1 VGVILALIGDRRGAL
16 RRRAVEIESTHFP
29 CLGDVVANP
38 FPPMDDMRGSRTPTA
53 MAVATAASKALPPSS
68 RMRMPAIEASG
79 SSEVTTAWRP
89 LIRGRS
95 RSWAFTGVVG
105 QTIDTT
111 NIARRARNTIFAPS
125 TLADVPRCQDSAK
138 SAPCQRHPA
147 RRTTHTVAQS
157 MYGHTSFLDISP
169 ETPPYADVH
178 SVGTNPI

>member
-1 VGVILALIGDRRGAL
+1 
-16 RRRAVEIESTHFP
+16 
-29 CLGDVVANP
+29 
-38 FPPMDDMRGSRTPTA
+38 

-95 RSWAFTGVVG
+95 RSWALTGVVG

-125 TLADVPRCQDSAK
+125 TLDEKLNNFRS
-138 SAPCQRHPA
+138 PA
-147 RRTTHTVAQS
+147 IRSVKNSVVCRLSGNPEVRLPVKIRNRTPKKYFTVKF
-157 MYGHTSFLDISP
+157 TVKTICL
-169 ETPPYADVH
+169 ETID
-178 SVGTNPI
+178 GER